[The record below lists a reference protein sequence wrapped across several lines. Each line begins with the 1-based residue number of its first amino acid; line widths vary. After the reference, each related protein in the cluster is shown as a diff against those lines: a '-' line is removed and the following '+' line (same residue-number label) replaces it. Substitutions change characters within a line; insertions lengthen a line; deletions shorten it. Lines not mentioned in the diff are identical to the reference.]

1 MAQIKINWGFMALLA
16 GLLVIV
22 WIFSDIVL
30 YIILAM
36 VLSGIL
42 KVPTNAISQIQVKGV
57 RIPRSIAILI
67 SFSILVGV
75 IALFVLLFM
84 PLINEQAAVI
94 ANIPYDEFSDK
105 LSLPVAKIEDFLINA
120 KIVNQPRGFLIIQ
133 FKENLGEIFT
143 QFKLSNVLND
153 LLLTTGNIFI
163 GILAVLFIT
172 FFLLFEKG
180 KVRKQVIAL
189 IPNRYFEVSISA
201 IHKIERL
208 LSNYLLGLLLQIIS
222 IFTIVSFS
230 LILLGVNYAVTIGIF
245 AAIANVIPFAGPLIG
260 AIFGIIVG
268 ISTAPPELLEGN
280 GYLFLLGQLLL
291 AFIVTQVIDNV
302 ILQPII
308 FSKSVKAHPLEIFI
322 SVFAGATIGGVLG
335 MLAAIPAYTVIKVS
349 FLEIRKGFREYK
361 VFK

>member
-1 MAQIKINWGFMALLA
+1 MPQIKINWGVIALLA
-16 GLLVIV
+16 GLLATA

-42 KVPTNAISQIQVKGV
+42 KVPTNAISQIQIRGV
-57 RIPRSIAILI
+57 RIPRSIAILV

-75 IALFVLLFM
+75 MALFVLLFM

-105 LSLPVAKIEDFLINA
+105 LALPIAQVENFLIDA

-133 FKENLGEIFT
+133 FKEKLGEIFA
-143 QFKLSNVLND
+143 QFKLGNVLND

-180 KVRKQVIAL
+180 KVRKQIIAL

-245 AAIANVIPFAGPLIG
+245 AAIVNVIPFAGPLIG
-260 AIFGIIVG
+260 TIFGVIVG

-302 ILQPII
+302 VLQPVI

>member
-1 MAQIKINWGFMALLA
+1 MKINWGFIALLA
-16 GLLVIV
+16 GLLAAA
-22 WIFSDIVL
+22 WIFADIVM

-42 KVPTNAISQIQVKGV
+42 KVPTNAISQIQVRGV

-75 IALFVLLFM
+75 LALFVLLFM

-105 LSLPVAKIEDFLINA
+105 LSLPIAHVEDFLINS

-133 FKENLGEIFT
+133 FKEKLGEIFT
-143 QFKLSNVLND
+143 QFKLGNLLND

-180 KVRKQVIAL
+180 KVRKQLIAL

-291 AFIVTQVIDNV
+291 AFIITQVIDNV

>member
-1 MAQIKINWGFMALLA
+1 MPQMKINWGFIALLA
-16 GLLVIV
+16 GLLAAA
-22 WIFSDIVL
+22 WIFADIVM

-42 KVPTNAISQIQVKGV
+42 KVPTNAISQIQVRGV

-75 IALFVLLFM
+75 LALFVLLFM

-105 LSLPVAKIEDFLINA
+105 LSLPIAHVENFLINS

-133 FKENLGEIFT
+133 FKEKLGEIFT
-143 QFKLSNVLND
+143 QFKLGNVLND

-180 KVRKQVIAL
+180 KVRKQLIAL

-260 AIFGIIVG
+260 TIFGVIVG

-291 AFIVTQVIDNV
+291 VFIITQIIDNV

>member
-1 MAQIKINWGFMALLA
+1 MAQIKINWGIVALLLGIVTA
-16 GLLVIV
+16 V
-22 WIFSDIVL
+22 WIFSDIVW
-30 YIILAM
+30 YVILAM

-42 KVPTNAISQIQVKGV
+42 KVPTNAISQVQIGGV

-84 PLINEQAAVI
+84 PLVNEQAAVI

-105 LSLPVAKIEDFLINA
+105 LSLPVAQVENFLINA
-120 KIVNQPRGFLIIQ
+120 KIVNLPRGFLIIQ
-133 FKENLGEIFT
+133 FKEKLGEVFT
-143 QFKLSNVLND
+143 QFKLSNILND

-163 GILAVLFIT
+163 GMLAVLFIT

-180 KVRKQVIAL
+180 KVRKQLIAL

-201 IHKIERL
+201 IHKIERS

-222 IFTIVSFS
+222 IFTIISFS

-245 AAIANVIPFAGPLIG
+245 AAVVNVIPFVGPLIG
-260 AIFGIIVG
+260 SVFGVIVG
-268 ISTAPPELLEGN
+268 ISTASPELLAGN
-280 GYLFLLGQLLL
+280 GYLLQLGQLLL
-291 AFIVTQVIDNV
+291 VFVVTQVIDNV
-302 ILQPII
+302 ILQPVI

-322 SVFAGATIGGVLG
+322 SVFAGATIGGILG

>member
-1 MAQIKINWGFMALLA
+1 MPQMKINWGFIALLA
-16 GLLVIV
+16 GLLAAA
-22 WIFSDIVL
+22 WIFADIVM

-42 KVPTNAISQIQVKGV
+42 KVPTNAISQIQVRGV

-75 IALFVLLFM
+75 LALFVLLFM

-105 LSLPVAKIEDFLINA
+105 LSLPIAHVEDFLINS

-133 FKENLGEIFT
+133 FKEKLGEIFT
-143 QFKLSNVLND
+143 QFKLGNVLND

-180 KVRKQVIAL
+180 KVRKQLIAL

-260 AIFGIIVG
+260 TIFGVIVG

-291 AFIVTQVIDNV
+291 AFIITQVIDNV

>member
-1 MAQIKINWGFMALLA
+1 MPQMKINWGFIALLV
-16 GLLVIV
+16 GLLATT

-42 KVPTNAISQIQVKGV
+42 KVPTNAISQIQVRGV
-57 RIPRSIAILI
+57 RIPRSIAILV

-75 IALFVLLFM
+75 MALFVLLFM

-94 ANIPYDEFSDK
+94 ANIPYDDFSDK
-105 LSLPVAKIEDFLINA
+105 LSLPIAQVENFLIDAKIA
-120 KIVNQPRGFLIIQ
+120 NQPRGFLIIQ
-133 FKENLGEIFT
+133 FKEKLGEIFT
-143 QFKLSNVLND
+143 QFKLGNVLND

-180 KVRKQVIAL
+180 KLRKQAIAL

-222 IFTIVSFS
+222 IFTIISFS

-245 AAIANVIPFAGPLIG
+245 AAIVNVIPFAGPLIG
-260 AIFGIIVG
+260 TIFGVIVG

-291 AFIVTQVIDNV
+291 AFIITQVIDNV
-302 ILQPII
+302 VLQPVI

>member
-1 MAQIKINWGFMALLA
+1 MKINWGFIALLA
-16 GLLVIV
+16 GLLAAA
-22 WIFSDIVL
+22 WIFADIVM

-42 KVPTNAISQIQVKGV
+42 KVPTNAISQIQVRGV

-75 IALFVLLFM
+75 LALFVLLFM

-105 LSLPVAKIEDFLINA
+105 LSLPIAHVEDFLINS

-133 FKENLGEIFT
+133 FKEKLGEIFT
-143 QFKLSNVLND
+143 QFKLGNVLND

-180 KVRKQVIAL
+180 KVRKQLIAL

-260 AIFGIIVG
+260 TIFGVIVG

-291 AFIVTQVIDNV
+291 AFIITQVIDNV